1 MSDLFIGEILVSLL
15 LIPVLLRPFSRRLQG
30 VGGIPLLPPI
40 AFILCALIVMGSG
53 FRISFLPIFLVTTLA
68 FVFGMIRLARLF
80 LGLPTDWYKPL
91 SVVWHSFLLAF
102 FAVAAVLAFAF
113 APETGAVSSRAV
125 GRSMST
131 ETESPG
137 LTARYSVWKT
147 ASVTAPG
154 AAGKPVMIVLG
165 DIGSGSRGRTST
177 VLEIAGAGYVV
188 LGADFSGLREYRN
201 PLMVSPSARQCMALT
216 GEVLAGRP
224 LLTDSAE
231 IAANQENELALL
243 VRRARASYGQ
253 TTPIYA
259 LAEGSAV
266 DALFGYLRKYPNT
279 FAGAVAI
286 VNSKERPALPPL
298 SGADSLPGGY
308 AVLEGVDAMM
318 PASASAFPVLVI
330 SGADRGLYGLGE
342 LASDDVLAA
351 RLLGSSRDSGRKAAI
366 LTGRRIVSWLSD
378 RRTHDQ
384 SGS

>member
-15 LIPVLLRPFSRRLQG
+15 LLSVLLRPFSRRLQR

-40 AFILCALIVMGSG
+40 AFILCTLIVLGSG
-53 FRISFLPIFLVTTLA
+53 FRISFLPIFLVTVLA
-68 FVFGMIRLARLF
+68 FVFGLIRLARLF

-102 FAVAAVLAFAF
+102 FAGAVVLAFAF
-113 APETGAVSSRAV
+113 APETGTASSRTV

-131 ETESPG
+131 ETEAPG
-137 LTARYSVWKT
+137 LTARYCVWKT
-147 ASVTAPG
+147 APSATLG
-154 AAGKPVMIVLG
+154 SSEKPVIIMLG

-201 PLMVSPSARQCMALT
+201 PLMGSPSTRQCMALT

-231 IAANQENELALL
+231 VAANQENELALL
-243 VRRARASYGQ
+243 VRRARANYGP

-266 DALFGYLRKYPNT
+266 DALFSYLRKYPKT

-286 VNSKERPALPPL
+286 VNSKERPTLPPL

-330 SGADRGLYGLGE
+330 SGVDRGLYGLGE
-342 LASDDVLAA
+342 LSSDDVLAA
-351 RLLGSSRDSGRKAAI
+351 QLLGSPRDVGRKAVV